1 MNIDSQRAGPRSPPN
16 CLHEVTNKVQATQ
29 TAQVSER
36 LTLNFIYL
44 QYIFF
49 YGK

>member
-16 CLHEVTNKVQATQ
+16 CLHEVSNEVKATQ

-36 LTLNFIYL
+36 LTLNLIC
-44 QYIFF
+44 
-49 YGK
+49 